1 MWEWALGPLFFMTI
15 LEHSPP
21 SGGGER
27 SDPLKK
33 ITELVAELAAP
44 AVEEAGCSLWD
55 VEYVRE
61 GGTWYLRIYIDKPG
75 GVDILDC
82 ETVSRAVEPLLDE
95 ADPIQGSYTFEV
107 SSAGAEP
114 GAEAALRL
122 RPVHGQPRHRED
134 LSGEERPEGVR
145 RDIGRLRRGQ
155 RRRDRHRREGDH
167 GLPQERD
174 RPGPAAGGI
183 LKHENLMI
191 R

>member
-21 SGGGER
+21 FRRRGKER
-27 SDPLKK
+27 SLEKDHR
-33 ITELVAELAAP
+33 ARGRAGRP

-95 ADPIQGSYTFEV
+95 ADPIQGSSTFEV
-107 SSAGAEP
+107 SSAGAERALKRP
-114 GAEAALRL
+114 SDFQQFMGSPVTVKTYQARNGRKEFAGTLAGYDEATGDVTVTVGKETLVFPRSETALVRL
-122 RPVHGQPRHRED
+122 RVEF
-134 LSGEERPEGVR
+134 
-145 RDIGRLRRGQ
+145 
-155 RRRDRHRREGDH
+155 
-167 GLPQERD
+167 
-174 RPGPAAGGI
+174 
-183 LKHENLMI
+183 
-191 R
+191 

>member
-61 GGTWYLRIYIDKPG
+61 GGTWYLRIDIDKPG

-107 SSAGAEP
+107 SSAGAERALKRP
-114 GAEAALRL
+114 SDFAQFMGSPVTVKTYQARNGRKEFAGTLAGFDEASGDVTVTVGKETMVFPKSETALVRL
-122 RPVHGQPRHRED
+122 RVEF
-134 LSGEERPEGVR
+134 
-145 RDIGRLRRGQ
+145 
-155 RRRDRHRREGDH
+155 
-167 GLPQERD
+167 
-174 RPGPAAGGI
+174 
-183 LKHENLMI
+183 
-191 R
+191 

>member
-95 ADPIQGSYTFEV
+95 ADPIEGSYTLEV
-107 SSAGAEP
+107 GSAGAERVLKRPADFQRYLNSPVLMKLYKPVDGRKEFP
-114 GAEAALRL
+114 GTLTAYNEADGSLTVDLNGTAYTFGKKDVALCRL
-122 RPVHGQPRHRED
+122 RVEF
-134 LSGEERPEGVR
+134 
-145 RDIGRLRRGQ
+145 
-155 RRRDRHRREGDH
+155 
-167 GLPQERD
+167 
-174 RPGPAAGGI
+174 
-183 LKHENLMI
+183 
-191 R
+191 

>member
-1 MWEWALGPLFFMTI
+1 MGPLFFMTI

-107 SSAGAEP
+107 SSAGAERALKRP
-114 GAEAALRL
+114 SDFQQFMGSPVTVKTYQARNGRKEFAGTLAGFDEASGDVTVTVGKETLVFPRSETALVRL
-122 RPVHGQPRHRED
+122 RVEF
-134 LSGEERPEGVR
+134 
-145 RDIGRLRRGQ
+145 
-155 RRRDRHRREGDH
+155 
-167 GLPQERD
+167 
-174 RPGPAAGGI
+174 
-183 LKHENLMI
+183 
-191 R
+191 

>member
-33 ITELVAELAAP
+33 ITELVSELAAP
-44 AVEEAGCSLWD
+44 AVEAAGCSLWD

-61 GGTWYLRIYIDKPG
+61 GGAWYLRIYIDKPG

-107 SSAGAEP
+107 SSAGAERALKRP
-114 GAEAALRL
+114 SDFQQFMGSPVTVKTYQARNGRKEFAGVLAGYDEATGDVTVTVGKETMVFPKSETALVRL
-122 RPVHGQPRHRED
+122 RVEF
-134 LSGEERPEGVR
+134 
-145 RDIGRLRRGQ
+145 
-155 RRRDRHRREGDH
+155 
-167 GLPQERD
+167 
-174 RPGPAAGGI
+174 
-183 LKHENLMI
+183 
-191 R
+191 

>member
-1 MWEWALGPLFFMTI
+1 MGPLFFMTI

-82 ETVSRAVEPLLDE
+82 ETVIRAVEPLLDD

-107 SSAGAEP
+107 SSAGAERALKRP
-114 GAEAALRL
+114 SDFAQFMGSPVTVKTYQARTGRKEFAGTLAGFDEASGDVTVTVGKETMVFPKSETALVRL
-122 RPVHGQPRHRED
+122 RVEF
-134 LSGEERPEGVR
+134 
-145 RDIGRLRRGQ
+145 
-155 RRRDRHRREGDH
+155 
-167 GLPQERD
+167 
-174 RPGPAAGGI
+174 
-183 LKHENLMI
+183 
-191 R
+191 

>member
-82 ETVSRAVEPLLDE
+82 ETVSRLDE

-107 SSAGAEP
+107 SSAGAERALKRP
-114 GAEAALRL
+114 SDFQQFMGSPVTVKTYQARNGRKEFAGTLAGYDEATGDVTVTVGKETMVFPKSETALVRL
-122 RPVHGQPRHRED
+122 RVEF
-134 LSGEERPEGVR
+134 
-145 RDIGRLRRGQ
+145 
-155 RRRDRHRREGDH
+155 
-167 GLPQERD
+167 
-174 RPGPAAGGI
+174 
-183 LKHENLMI
+183 
-191 R
+191 